1 MTDYPIL
8 RKRYHA
14 YLLLERSMAQ
24 NTILGYLADADRVA
38 EWLESQHT
46 TLQQATTE
54 QLADLL
60 SELHSLGISAR
71 SQARVVS
78 GMRSLYRFMTLEGI
92 IETDPTQLV
101 DLPKI
106 GRKLP
111 EVLTVDEIDEMIGCI
126 DPGHPQGQ
134 RNRAIIEVLYSC
146 GLRVSELCNLQIAD
160 IDAAQGV
167 LSVVGKGS
175 KQRLVP
181 VSDEAL
187 HQIHMWMQKRG
198 EIDVQ
203 RGEEAYLFLNRRGK
217 RLTRVMVFYI
227 VRDLAAL
234 AGIRKPISPHTLRH
248 SFATHLLEGGAN
260 LRAIQQ
266 MLGHESIATTEIY
279 LHVDNTRLRDEIL
292 KFHPRNRS
300 FTHLSND

>member
-1 MTDYPIL
+1 MSLLTYATL
-8 RKRYHA
+8 RQRYHA
-14 YLLLERSMAQ
+14 YLVLERGMSQ

-38 EWLESQHT
+38 EWLKSQQT
-46 TLQQATTE
+46 TVQEATTE
-54 QLADLL
+54 QLAALI
-60 SELHSLGISAR
+60 SELHSLGIAPR

-78 GMRSLYRFMTLEGI
+78 GMRSLYRFLTMEGI
-92 IETDPTQLV
+92 VETDPTQLV
-101 DLPKI
+101 DLPKT

-111 EVLTVDEIDEMIGCI
+111 EVLTVEEIDEMIGCI
-126 DPGHPQGQ
+126 DLDHPQGQ

-146 GLRVSELCNLQIAD
+146 GLRVSELCNLQIAN

-167 LSVVGKGS
+167 LSVIGKGS
-175 KQRLVP
+175 KQRMVP

-187 HQIHMWMQKRG
+187 HQLHLWMQRRN

-203 RGEEAYLFLNRRGK
+203 RGEESFVFLNRRGK

-234 AGIRKPISPHTLRH
+234 AGIRKAISPHTLRH

-292 KFHPRNRS
+292 KFHPRNRCV
-300 FTHLSND
+300 

>member
-1 MTDYPIL
+1 MSLLTYATL
-8 RKRYHA
+8 RQRYHA
-14 YLLLERSMAQ
+14 YLVLERGMSQ

-38 EWLESQHT
+38 EWLKSQQT
-46 TLQQATTE
+46 TVQEATTE
-54 QLADLL
+54 QLAALI
-60 SELHSLGISAR
+60 SELHSLGIAPR

-78 GMRSLYRFMTLEGI
+78 GMRSLYRFLTMEGI
-92 IETDPTQLV
+92 VETDPTQLV
-101 DLPKI
+101 DLPKT

-111 EVLTVDEIDEMIGCI
+111 EVLTVEEIDEMIGCI
-126 DPGHPQGQ
+126 DLDHPQGQ

-146 GLRVSELCNLQIAD
+146 GLRVSELCNLQIAN
-160 IDAAQGV
+160 INAAQGV
-167 LSVVGKGS
+167 LSVIGKGS
-175 KQRLVP
+175 KQRMVP

-187 HQIHMWMQKRG
+187 HQLHLWMQRRN

-203 RGEEAYLFLNRRGK
+203 RGEESFVFLNRRGK

-234 AGIRKPISPHTLRH
+234 AGIRKAISPHTLRH

-292 KFHPRNRS
+292 KFHPRNRCV
-300 FTHLSND
+300 